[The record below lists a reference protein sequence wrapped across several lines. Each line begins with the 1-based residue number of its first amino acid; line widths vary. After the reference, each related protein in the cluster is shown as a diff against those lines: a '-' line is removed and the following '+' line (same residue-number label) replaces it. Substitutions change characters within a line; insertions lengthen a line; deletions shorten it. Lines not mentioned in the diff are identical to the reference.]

1 MKNTIN
7 EFYEFMD
14 NVNNNFLQ
22 INNMNEFKLRA
33 SAGGKLATAP
43 RNKTEALSE
52 TAKSYLKEWLIEK
65 NYGYK
70 KEIQNKYIERGLADE
85 DLAIN
90 KAIEDLNLPF
100 VLKNE
105 EQFENEYFTGT
116 PDLILDDCVLDIK
129 CSWSCFTFPI
139 FETEIPTKDYFYQ
152 LQIYMH
158 LLNVSKAKLVY
169 VLLDN
174 ESIGHFYG
182 SECTRVKVFD
192 VVYDATIVLNLM
204 EKVEEARIYLNSL

>member
-1 MKNTIN
+1 MNWI
-7 EFYEFMD
+7 D
-14 NVNNNFLQ
+14 
-22 INNMNEFKLRA
+22 INEFKLRA

-43 RNKTEALSE
+43 RNKSEALSE
-52 TAKSYLKEWLIEK
+52 TTKSYLKEWLIEQ

-105 EQFENEYFTGT
+105 YSFDDEYFTGT
-116 PDLILDDCVLDIK
+116 PDLILNDCVLDIK
-129 CSWSCFTFPI
+129 TSWSCFTFPI
-139 FETEIPTKDYFYQ
+139 FETEIPNKDYFYQ

-158 LLNVSKAKLVY
+158 LLGVPKAKLVY

-174 ESIGHFYG
+174 EMINHFYG
-182 SECTRVKVFD
+182 YDCKRVKVFEID
-192 VVYDATIVLNLM
+192 YDSKVIEDLK
-204 EKVEEARIYLNSL
+204 EKVKEARIYLSSL

>member
-1 MKNTIN
+1 MNT
-7 EFYEFMD
+7 
-14 NVNNNFLQ
+14 
-22 INNMNEFKLRA
+22 NEFKLRA

-43 RNKTEALSE
+43 RNKNETLSE
-52 TAKSYLKEWLIEK
+52 TTKVYLKEWLIEQS
-65 NYGYK
+65 YGVK
-70 KEIQNKYIERGLADE
+70 KEIQNKYIERGLSDE
-85 DLAIN
+85 DLAIE

-105 EQFENEYFTGT
+105 ERFEDDFFTGT

-129 CSWSCFTFPI
+129 TSWSCFTFPI

-174 ESIGHFYG
+174 EMINHFYG
-182 SECTRVKVFD
+182 DECKRVKVFEVD
-192 VVYDATIVLNLM
+192 YDPKIIEDLK
-204 EKVEEARIYLNSL
+204 EKVKEARIYLNSLI